1 MGFKLTVAPLM
12 ACALMPQITA
22 RRGRERRF
30 FKETDDKIAA
40 LTALCLASLALRFLI
55 AGRETD
61 SRLLCNADTPAIKAE
76 RERGKRS
83 DYRNISKGCGFSI
96 MGWFSI

>member
-1 MGFKLTVAPLM
+1 M

-22 RRGRERRF
+22 QRGRERERSF

-40 LTALCLASLALRFLI
+40 LTALRLASLALRFLI

-61 SRLLCNADTPAIKAE
+61 SRLLCSADTPAIKAE
-76 RERGKRS
+76 RERKEERLQE
-83 DYRNISKGCGFSI
+83 YK
-96 MGWFSI
+96 